1 MGQTTQTAWNA
12 GLQTGTAALRAAHF
26 AAPPHRAPAR
36 NAGLQTGTAALRAAH
51 VLTPTVLKTPAAP
64 SATKTPYH

>member
-12 GLQTGTAALRAAHF
+12 GLQTGTAALRAAH
-26 AAPPHRAPAR
+26 
-36 NAGLQTGTAALRAAH
+36 
-51 VLTPTVLKTPAAP
+51 VLTPTVLKAPAAP